1 MKILNLVSI
10 FIFIALF
17 LADCAQKSAPVN
29 TTATNSTQV
38 SNQTNSDDLYQHWIH
53 SSEEQK
59 TDGEQIFRP
68 KDYKEFPP
76 SRFRMQY
83 IFRKNG
89 ECEWYFLSPDDNHRF
104 KTGTWRIDPD
114 DKNILQIT
122 KDGTTETYR
131 IKELTKNLLRIVF
144 VNSNS

>member
-1 MKILNLVSI
+1 MKKSDLPKFLI
-10 FIFIALF
+10 FAACFSF
-17 LADCAQKSAPVN
+17 GCVQKSSPVN
-29 TTATNSTQV
+29 TVATNSNQAL
-38 SNQTNSDDLYQHWIH
+38 SQTNSDDLYQHWIH
-53 SSEEQK
+53 SSEEEK
-59 TDGEQIFRP
+59 TDSEQIFRP
-68 KDYKEFPP
+68 KDFKEFPP

-104 KTGTWRIDPD
+104 KTGTWRIDPN

-131 IKELTKNLLRIVF
+131 IKELTKNVLRIALMEPK
-144 VNSNS
+144 S